1 MSAAAHAQAALRALG
16 NDPTSPA
23 VSAAVYIL
31 RNEVPPEEWV
41 TREETLRALK
51 AALRELAKGGPKK

>member
-1 MSAAAHAQAALRALG
+1 MALDEARVLLRALG

-23 VSAAVYIL
+23 VSAAVYVL